1 MPLPRGAD
9 HWQRHAMWRG
19 CIAILLL
26 LSLAAATIRPR
37 APRTTLS
44 IATWNMEWLA
54 SPATAHAARLA
65 CRGGRRATLPC
76 DVARDHSRDS
86 ADLSRIAWYAHKLD
100 ADVVAFQEVEN
111 SAIAARIFA
120 DHRICIAAGRGLQHV
135 GFAIRAGIAHRCGPQ
150 LDAISLGGA
159 QRAGMRLVLFP
170 ETPQAVE
177 LLAVHLKSG
186 CADDPL
192 DSGSA
197 ACVLLAAQARQLSA
211 WIAAHA
217 RSRFIL
223 LGDFNR
229 GDARVAT
236 DGFWRTLAAGE
247 PSRAPFLFA
256 SAGVPFR
263 NCHVGAGFTRAI
275 DHILVSRALLP
286 DVVPASFRKSGY
298 SESDAI
304 RYRLP
309 DHCPVS
315 FFLNP
320 GQSSASFQ

>member
-1 MPLPRGAD
+1 
-9 HWQRHAMWRG
+9 MWRG

-37 APRTTLS
+37 PPRTTLS
-44 IATWNMEWLA
+44 IATWNMEWLV

-76 DVARDHSRDS
+76 DVARDLARDS
-86 ADLSRIAWYAHKLD
+86 ADLARLAWYARSLD
-100 ADVVAFQEVEN
+100 ADVIAFQEVED
-111 SAIAARIFA
+111 AGIAARVF
-120 DHRICIAAGRGLQHV
+120 DGYQICIAAGRGLQHV
-135 GFAIRAGIAHRCGPQ
+135 GFAVRAGIAHRCGPQ
-150 LDAISLGGA
+150 VDAVSLGGA

-170 ETPQAVE
+170 DSPQAVE
-177 LLAVHLKSG
+177 VLAVHLKSG
-186 CADDPL
+186 CADDSL

-197 ACVLLAAQARQLSA
+197 ACTLLAAQARQLAA
-211 WIAAHA
+211 WIAARA

-229 GDARVAT
+229 GDAHVDSDA
-236 DGFWRTLAAGE
+236 FWRTLADGE
-247 PSRAPFLFA
+247 PARAPFDFA
-256 SAGVPFR
+256 NAGVPFR

-275 DHILVSRALLP
+275 DHILVSRVLMP
-286 DVVPASFRKSGY
+286 GVVPASFRKAGY
-298 SESDAI
+298 RESDVI

-315 FFLNP
+315 FLLDAGRSP
-320 GQSSASFQ
+320 DSFR